1 MATHASPPDGSGLT
15 PCCARTPFELAEDD
29 RITSNIDNVTCLG
42 KQRTKGKP
50 RTPCAHWIAG
60 TWINCCEQGE
70 TDCLCVCHE
79 PGGTP

>member
-1 MATHASPPDGSGLT
+1 MAFHASPSDSAGRT
-15 PCCARTPFELAEDD
+15 RCCNRDPSELADD
-29 RITSNIDNVTCLG
+29 DQITNNTDNVTCLG

-70 TDCLCVCHE
+70 TDCPCACHE
-79 PGGTP
+79 EPTS